1 METRH
6 FTRGPKHG
14 AFTQQL
20 RLRAPEFQTLASSVA
35 GDHSG
40 LPGHEPGSG
49 VANKGST
56 VPVCPTCSHP
66 PFPPPLEGG
75 HTEPA

>member
-1 METRH
+1 MSSPPDEAWMETRH
-6 FTRGPKHG
+6 FTRGPRHG

-40 LPGHEPGSG
+40 LPGIWRRQQGFG
-49 VANKGST
+49 
-56 VPVCPTCSHP
+56 CPSLPALLT
-66 PFPPPLEGG
+66 PPLP
-75 HTEPA
+75 HP